1 MGGGE
6 REREVEGGGIEI
18 NFGGCS
24 FIHARTHA
32 RSLAWWWTF
41 TKVSRTFMG
50 ADVGERERERWCRVK
65 RYEMRAGIRYFP
77 GDKRVFLPRR
87 AVPPLCPDIV

>member
-1 MGGGE
+1 MGGG
-6 REREVEGGGIEI
+6 EREVEGGGIEI

-50 ADVGERERERWCRVK
+50 ADVGEREG
-65 RYEMRAGIRYFP
+65 EMVSSETIRNARGNQIFP
-77 GDKRVFLPRR
+77 GR
-87 AVPPLCPDIV
+87 